1 MTDPSGEFNFDFQ
14 HKPHAA
20 HPSDEETT
28 ILNQSQQ
35 QAWSTGATQAFTP
48 GGNPTTAPAEG
59 SGDLGETQAM
69 PPLWEFEEGFA
80 PGAQT
85 AAPTQAVPQPMQPVQ
100 ATQPTQAMSQAT
112 QPIQTAQQ
120 PTQAFP
126 AMPTNQTA
134 PAASSQT
141 LASQTQATQAM
152 PTMPSVQE
160 TQAMPSL
167 QATQAMPRSVQGT
180 PAGTMFG
187 DQSGQSTQVF
197 NPETMQPRVAGQAT
211 PRTISTPVQPT
222 ILPPSI
228 PPEDEQD
235 DDGKNESDSGKGS
248 KKLSKGK
255 IAGIVI
261 AVIAVIALIAGGVTF
276 FRSNSG
282 KLAYAACTSA
292 QSSYNNAIKKLNAEV
307 AKAQQNAPAAG
318 TVDNQQTLTDLNQAI
333 SNASSVTT
341 KASCSADMKKAE
353 LKSNTTSFKNAV
365 KQAKEARTAIEDAL
379 DAANGSK
386 DDKDISALKSDLNAN
401 ISNAQTVLNNSAGKV
416 ADESTRTALQNAIS
430 NANNVAGQ
438 SKPAQSDV
446 NNAKSRLQKAT
457 SDVNASI
464 SAKQQADA
472 DAQRRQQEQQNA
484 NNQNQSQNQNST
496 TNGQTDQNQNTQCD
510 GSTDGSCQSDD
521 SGN

>member
-1 MTDPSGEFNFDFQ
+1 MFADQN
-14 HKPHAA
+14 
-20 HPSDEETT
+20 
-28 ILNQSQQ
+28 
-35 QAWSTGATQAFTP
+35 TQA
-48 GGNPTTAPAEG
+48 
-59 SGDLGETQAM
+59 
-69 PPLWEFEEGFA
+69 
-80 PGAQT
+80 
-85 AAPTQAVPQPMQPVQ
+85 
-100 ATQPTQAMSQAT
+100 
-112 QPIQTAQQ
+112 
-120 PTQAFP
+120 
-126 AMPTNQTA
+126 
-134 PAASSQT
+134 
-141 LASQTQATQAM
+141 
-152 PTMPSVQE
+152 
-160 TQAMPSL
+160 
-167 QATQAMPRSVQGT
+167 
-180 PAGTMFG
+180 
-187 DQSGQSTQVF
+187 TQVF
-197 NPETMQPRVAGQAT
+197 NPETMQPRMAGQTT
-211 PRTISTPVQPT
+211 PRTISTPTQPT

-235 DDGKNESDSGKGS
+235 DEDKNESGSGKGS

-261 AVIAVIALIAGGVTF
+261 AVIVVIALIAGGVAF

-292 QSSYNNAIKKLNAEV
+292 QSSYNSAVKKLNAEV
-307 AKAQQNAPAAG
+307 TKAQQNAPAAG

-353 LKSNTTSFKNAV
+353 LKSNTTSFKNAA

-386 DDKDISALKSDLNAN
+386 SDKDISALKSDLNAN

-446 NNAKSRLQKAT
+446 NNAKSQLQKAT

-472 DAQRRQQEQQNA
+472 DAQRSQQEQQNA
-484 NNQNQSQNQNST
+484 NNQNQGQNQNQNQNST
-496 TNGQTDQNQNTQCD
+496 TNGQTDQDQNSQCD
-510 GSTDGSCQSDD
+510 GSTDGSCQSSDN
-521 SGN
+521 GN